1 MPELIEEVGKSIE
14 TLDKELLM
22 VGLQNLQILFRVWSP
37 IWSFKWKSWKC
48 KGQGKIIG
56 LSISKGDI

>member
-1 MPELIEEVGKSIE
+1 MPALIEEVGKSIE

-37 IWSFKWKSWKC
+37 IWSLKWKSWKC

>member
-22 VGLQNLQILFRVWSP
+22 VGLQNLQILFRV
-37 IWSFKWKSWKC
+37 
-48 KGQGKIIG
+48 
-56 LSISKGDI
+56 